1 MGCPLQESAHG
12 DERIV
17 ATCGHGGTVVL
28 NPFFIHPDDLPV
40 VNVSVGA
47 SRLLGS
53 IDVTNFEG
61 LW

>member
-1 MGCPLQESAHG
+1 MGCPWEESAHG
-12 DERIV
+12 DNRIV
-17 ATCGHGGTVVL
+17 AANGHGWAVVL
-28 NPFFIHPDDLPV
+28 NLFFIHPDDLPV

-53 IDVTNFEG
+53 IDVTSFEG